1 MGGLSTTETDRG
13 RQQSVI
19 TKCPTGVEQGEAS
32 RSEAAIAVGSCMTV
46 YDRATHAFIRE
57 VPKSAVSSLTSGLTK
72 NADGSIEVYFGPNA
86 PSRKE
91 ANWVSTKSG
100 GNFEVMFRL
109 YGPEKPLFDKSWK
122 LPGIERMDFGAGG
135 RALQ

>member
-1 MGGLSTTETDRG
+1 MPANPPVRLYWS
-13 RQQSVI
+13 
-19 TKCPTGVEQGEAS
+19 A
-32 RSEAAIAVGSCMTV
+32 TV

-57 VPKSAVSSLTSGLTK
+57 MPKSAVSSLTTGLKK

-86 PSRKE
+86 PARKE
-91 ANWVSTKSG
+91 ASWVPTKSG

-122 LPGIERMDFGAGG
+122 LPAIERMDFGAGG